1 MRAYIY
7 CAHKASRNEQVSQ
20 HVATDSCQSCWM
32 QDAGWLMIIPSL
44 PSTNWRTC
52 WTLHRCP
59 KHQPSSFFFTWHF
72 ESVFSRIQICCQ
84 TRHQNCVAVS
94 GVDAV
99 RGGAAGPQKS
109 CIWRKTAARRF
120 LCAKCAWKG
129 GVVRAKPAT
138 CWWDSGCHND
148 QQCGKMD
155 ILWWFPLI
163 SIYNWNPHYQS

>member
-99 RGGAAGPQKS
+99 RGCSGPTEKLHLEEDRCPAFSVRQVCLERGSRKS
-109 CIWRKTAARRF
+109 KTCNMLVRF
-120 LCAKCAWKG
+120 GMPQWSTMREDGYL
-129 GVVRAKPAT
+129 VMIPF
-138 CWWDSGCHND
+138 N
-148 QQCGKMD
+148 
-155 ILWWFPLI
+155 
-163 SIYNWNPHYQS
+163 